1 MAQQSGNSGMTE
13 GHQQSIGADSPV
25 PVDGIS
31 GSHPGTQQPGGAHVN
46 AGKGGGGAEQRQ
58 GGSGGQRQGSTQDS
72 PPGRAR
78 VQGATRLAG
87 MNGRGVAHLAGAVG
101 MLGTPRA
108 YDADEAMD
116 LALSS
121 TRFGSTGRQHASGQ

>member
-1 MAQQSGNSGMTE
+1 MAQQTGNSGMTG

-25 PVDGIS
+25 PVDGIN
-31 GSHPGTQQPGGAHVN
+31 GSHPGTQQPDGAHVN

-72 PPGRAR
+72 PPARAR
-78 VQGATRLAG
+78 VQGANRLAG

-108 YDADEAMD
+108 YSDADK
-116 LALSS
+116 ALSA